1 MFSRNKVLN
10 FFVKI
15 NLVPSKTF
23 QEICMMIS
31 MPKYCCDVIGFPNKE
46 YMILPYCQ
54 SNRNLGFAL
63 FSLIVPYVVV
73 IPDNSSGNSGSIVK
87 ARNAFIRLD
96 YRIL

>member
-46 YMILPYCQ
+46 YMILPYC
-54 SNRNLGFAL
+54 
-63 FSLIVPYVVV
+63 
-73 IPDNSSGNSGSIVK
+73 
-87 ARNAFIRLD
+87 
-96 YRIL
+96 